1 MTTISTALPAA
12 DTLGSLQDWRTVAAL
27 IDATLLRPDAARVDV
42 EILCREA
49 LHYGY
54 AAVFVHPTLLREAAW
69 LLRGSQVKAG
79 APVGFSTGATFP
91 SVKRFEAEELL
102 RAGATEL
109 DMVMNVAALKS
120 GDRALVQ
127 SDMDGVIR
135 VGHDAGVQVKIILE
149 TSVLDLH
156 EKLLASQLALA
167 AGADFLKTSTGL
179 VGGATVDDVALLRG
193 VVGHRAGVKASGGIR
208 TLADL
213 TRMVLAGADRIGTSH
228 PIAILRELGA
238 PELP

>member
-1 MTTISTALPAA
+1 MTTTSSALHGA
-12 DTLGSLQDWRTVAAL
+12 DTLGSLKDWRTVAAL
-27 IDATLLRPDAARVDV
+27 IDATLLRPEASRQDV
-42 EILCREA
+42 ELLCRQA

-54 AAVFVHPTLLREAAW
+54 AAVFVHPTHLRETAW
-69 LLRGSQVKAG
+69 HLRGSQTKAG

-127 SDMDGVIR
+127 SDMEGVIR
-135 VGHDAGVQVKIILE
+135 VGHDAGVQVKVILE

-156 EKLLASQLALA
+156 EKLLACQLALTC
-167 AGADFLKTSTGL
+167 GADFVKTSTGL

-228 PIAILRELGA
+228 PVPILRELSA
-238 PELP
+238 PDLP

>member
-1 MTTISTALPAA
+1 MTTIPSALHGA

-27 IDATLLRPDAARVDV
+27 IDATLLRPDASRNDV
-42 EILCREA
+42 ELLCRQA

-54 AAVFVHPTLLREAAW
+54 AAVFVHPTYLREAAW
-69 LLRGSQVKAG
+69 ILRGSQVKAG

-91 SVKRFEAEELL
+91 SVKLCEAEELL

-109 DMVMNVAALKS
+109 DMVMNIAALKS

-127 SDMDGVIR
+127 SDMEGVIK
-135 VGHDAGVQVKIILE
+135 VAHEAGVQVKVILE

-167 AGADFLKTSTGL
+167 AGADYLKTSTGL

-213 TRMVLAGADRIGTSH
+213 TRMVLAGADRIGTSN
-228 PIAILRELGA
+228 PVAILRELSA

>member
-1 MTTISTALPAA
+1 MTTISNALPGA
-12 DTLGSLQDWRTVAAL
+12 DTLGSLKDWRTVAAL
-27 IDATLLRPDAARVDV
+27 IDATLLRSDASRKDV
-42 EILCREA
+42 ERLCQEA

-54 AAVFVHPTLLREAAW
+54 AAVFVHPTHLRDAAW
-69 LLRGSQVKAG
+69 QLRGSQVKTG
-79 APVGFSTGATFP
+79 APVGFSTGATLP

-127 SDMDGVIR
+127 TDIEGVVR
-135 VGHDAGVQVKIILE
+135 VAHDAGVQVKVILE
-149 TSVLDLH
+149 TSLLDLH
-156 EKLLASQLALA
+156 EKLLACQLSIAC
-167 AGADFLKTSTGL
+167 GADFVKTSTGL
-179 VGGATVDDVALLRG
+179 VGGATTDDVALLRG

-213 TRMVLAGADRIGTSH
+213 TRMVLAGADRIGTSN
-228 PIAILRELGA
+228 PVAILRELSA